1 MFLSFYLFIINLIG
15 GGGGGGVGEDI
26 KMKWGNRKRR
36 EAEDRSKTR
45 EEYLG
50 IENREKEKVSKRI
63 YSGRAIERDIGR
75 ERNVL

>member
-1 MFLSFYLFIINLIG
+1 MG
-15 GGGGGGVGEDI
+15 RTGGGGGVI
-26 KMKWGNRKRR
+26 R
-36 EAEDRSKTR
+36 ESKTR